1 MLLINFP
8 HIFLYQFILMKTIK
22 NKTVIKRDRLH
33 KRIRARV
40 SGTDTRPRLSV
51 FRSNKFMYAQIIDDT
66 LGKTLVAVNDAQEKT
81 GNKIDRARGIGEKLA
96 QLAKTSGITSVVFDR
111 GGFRYTGRIAA
122 LAEGARAG
130 GLQF

>member
-1 MLLINFP
+1 
-8 HIFLYQFILMKTIK
+8 MKTLK
-22 NKTVIKRDRLH
+22 NKTVIKRNRLH

-40 SGTDTRPRLSV
+40 SGTDMRPRLSV